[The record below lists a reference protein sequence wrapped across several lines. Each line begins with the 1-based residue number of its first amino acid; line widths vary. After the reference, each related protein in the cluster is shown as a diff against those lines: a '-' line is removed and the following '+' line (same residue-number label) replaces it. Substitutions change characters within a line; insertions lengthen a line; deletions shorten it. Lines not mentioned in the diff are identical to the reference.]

1 MDEDGS
7 RQASWPARQE
17 NLRLGQWATA
27 EKYLNVNSSNDEL
40 DRHSN
45 NQAALAKMDVS
56 AKA

>member
-1 MDEDGS
+1 MDKDGS

-27 EKYLNVNSSNDEL
+27 EKYLNVSSNDEL